1 MEGNRGLTRQSSG
14 VILSD
19 KQAEKSLLV
28 PMCLLL
34 VCCASSSSSWLIA
47 LLTTGSPGSAGDA
60 SLWSHRWQ
68 LCIENAFLISYNE
81 YHFRVP
87 FWRLDVLSS
96 SDFPK
101 HSHLLTH
108 GRTSV
113 GMIFDSLWSSDFFP
127 PYLYTFLSFF
137 CLFCRM
143 ANLYSTFSIHITVFV
158 LIFLPP
164 LMNLDSYKCNLISQ
178 ETDICWAPILT

>member
-14 VILSD
+14 VILSN

-158 LIFLPP
+158 LIW
-164 LMNLDSYKCNLISQ
+164 
-178 ETDICWAPILT
+178 TLTHTNAI